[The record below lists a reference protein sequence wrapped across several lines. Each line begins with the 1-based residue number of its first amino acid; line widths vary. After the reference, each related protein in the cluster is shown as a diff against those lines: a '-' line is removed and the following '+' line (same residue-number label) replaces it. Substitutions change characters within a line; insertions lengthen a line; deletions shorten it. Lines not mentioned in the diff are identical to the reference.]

1 MAGHGIS
8 PELFKVIL
16 HTKISLQRIVVP
28 DPQVWPMVVIFI
40 NTPLIQVV
48 TTLDLEQASES
59 QKCSI
64 QVTVM
69 QYPSHSNGVSESQ

>member
-40 NTPLIQVV
+40 NTPPNSSGNNFGFGTGFRV
-48 TTLDLEQASES
+48 TE
-59 QKCSI
+59 
-64 QVTVM
+64 M
-69 QYPSHSNGVSESQ
+69 QYPSHSNAVSESQ